1 MAKIMQIFLISCC
14 LLLSCTQ
21 EEEKKIIVAAEKTKE
36 YIKILG
42 DKRIALVVNQTSL
55 IQQTHIVDSLLS
67 LNIKIMKIFS
77 PEHGFRGKED
87 AGAKIEDEIDLKTGI
102 PIVSLYGK
110 NKKPS
115 KEQLSDVDII
125 LFDIQDVG
133 ARFYTYIST
142 LHYVMEAAGENN
154 IKLIVLDRPN
164 PNLHY
169 IDGPVRKKEFT
180 SFVGLH
186 PIPIVHGMTIGE
198 YAKMINGENWIADTS
213 DLTIIKIQNY
223 NRNLKYNLPV
233 KPSPNLPNSRAIN
246 LYPSLCLFEGT
257 TISVGRGTEYPFQQF
272 GAPYLKSNYNFIPK
286 SGEGSKYPKH
296 ENIICYGTDL
306 RFQDDYLK
314 SINLKWLIESYQSC
328 PEKDNFFND
337 FFDKLSGTDQLRKQ
351 ITSGKTEQ
359 EIKESWEKD
368 LKTFKE
374 IRKKYLL
381 Y

>member
-21 EEEKKIIVAAEKTKE
+21 EEEKKIIVAAENTKE

-42 DKRIALVVNQTSL
+42 NKIKALVVNQTSL

-186 PIPIVHGMTIGE
+186 PIPIVHAMTIGE
-198 YAKMINGENWIADTS
+198 YAKMINGENWIANTC

-257 TISVGRGTEYPFQQF
+257 TISVGRGTEYPFQHF
-272 GAPYLKSNYNFIPK
+272 GAPYLKSNYNFTPK

-314 SINLKWLIESYQSC
+314 SINLKWLIESYQAC

>member
-36 YIKILG
+36 YIKVLG
-42 DKRIALVVNQTSL
+42 NKRIALVVNQTSL

-198 YAKMINGENWIADTS
+198 YAKMINGENWIANTC

-257 TISVGRGTEYPFQQF
+257 TISVGRGTEYPFQHF

-314 SINLKWLIESYQSC
+314 SINLKWLIESYQAC
-328 PEKDNFFND
+328 PEKDNFFNN

-368 LKTFKE
+368 LETFKE

>member
-42 DKRIALVVNQTSL
+42 NKRIALVVNQTSL

-198 YAKMINGENWIADTS
+198 YAKMINGENWIANTC

-257 TISVGRGTEYPFQQF
+257 TISVGRGTEYPFQHF

-314 SINLKWLIESYQSC
+314 SINLKWLIESYQAC
-328 PEKDNFFND
+328 PEKDNFFNN

-368 LKTFKE
+368 LETFKE

>member
-42 DKRIALVVNQTSL
+42 NKRIALVVNQTSL

-186 PIPIVHGMTIGE
+186 PTPIVHGMTIGE
-198 YAKMINGENWIADTS
+198 YAKMINGENWIANTC

-257 TISVGRGTEYPFQQF
+257 TISVGRGTEYPFQHF

-314 SINLKWLIESYQSC
+314 SINLKWLIESYQAC
-328 PEKDNFFND
+328 PEKDNFFNN

-368 LKTFKE
+368 LETFKE

>member
-21 EEEKKIIVAAEKTKE
+21 EEEKKIIVAAENTKE

>member
-36 YIKILG
+36 YIKVLG
-42 DKRIALVVNQTSL
+42 NKRIALVVNQTSL

-198 YAKMINGENWIADTS
+198 YAKMINGENWIANTC

-257 TISVGRGTEYPFQQF
+257 TISVGRGTEYPFQHF

-314 SINLKWLIESYQSC
+314 SINLKWLIESYQAC

-351 ITSGKTEQ
+351 IISGKTEQ

-368 LKTFKE
+368 LETFKE

>member
-21 EEEKKIIVAAEKTKE
+21 EEEKKIIVAAENTKE

-142 LHYVMEAAGENN
+142 LHYVMQAAGENN
-154 IKLIVLDRPN
+154 IKIIVLDRPN
-164 PNLHY
+164 PNVHY